1 MKKSKK
7 KKKSNTWKIKQ
18 HRDPYFKKS
27 KTLGYRSRA
36 SFKLIELNK
45 KYRFLKKNSNLL
57 DLGSCPGGWS
67 QVASKIITNGK
78 ILSIDIQD
86 MEPINNVKFVKAD
99 ILQNIQANNYQED
112 IYIRLQGYIDEW
124 GEMAVRSPVSTSIV
138 SYPRPRAIAFTEGKN
153 FTISSWQRLD
163 DNASP
168 PRIKASA
175 NYLNSRLASI
185 QAKESGYDGGIM
197 LGPNGKVSEGP
208 GGCIFLIRNGNLIT
222 PTITSGI
229 LESITRDSILEIAD
243 ILKINVQTRDVDRT
257 ELYIAD
263 EIFYCGTGQEIMP
276 ILSVD
281 KMLAGDGT
289 PGKITKILQNE
300 FTEIVRGNNQIFK
313 SWISPTY
320 KK

>member
-1 MKKSKK
+1 MKSLSSTAKE
-7 KKKSNTWKIKQ
+7 KIKLVTIN
-18 HRDPYFKKS
+18 RNLMPLKEAKVSITAPGLSYAALVFE
-27 KTLGYRSRA
+27 GIRA
-36 SFKLIELNK
+36 YWNQEHKQLYIFRLEEHLN
-45 KYRFLKKNSNLL
+45 RFLNSMKLL
-57 DLGSCPGGWS
+57 KFIDYPNIQSIKS
-67 QVASKIITNGK
+67 DII
-78 ILSIDIQD
+78 S
-86 MEPINNVKFVKAD
+86 
-99 ILQNIQANNYQED
+99 NIQANKYQED
-112 IYIRLQGYIDEW
+112 IYIRLQGYIDDW
-124 GEMAVRSPVSTSIV
+124 GEMAVRTPVSTSIV
-138 SYPRPRAIAFTEGKN
+138 SYPRPRTIAFTEGKN

-208 GGCIFLIRNGNLIT
+208 GGCIFLLRNGNLIT
-222 PTITSGI
+222 PNITSGI
-229 LESITRDSILEIAD
+229 LESITRDSILEISKK
-243 ILKINVQTRDVDRT
+243 IKLKTETRDVDRT

-289 PGKITKILQNE
+289 PGKITKLLQHE
-300 FTEIVRGNNQIFK
+300 FTEIVRGKNSNFEN
-313 SWISPTY
+313 WITSTY
-320 KK
+320 KN

>member
-1 MKKSKK
+1 MKSMS
-7 KKKSNTWKIKQ
+7 SNPKDKIKLVTINGNLMPLK
-18 HRDPYFKKS
+18 DAKVSITAPGLSYAALVFE
-27 KTLGYRSRA
+27 GIRA
-36 SFKLIELNK
+36 YWNEEHQQLYIFRLEEHL
-45 KYRFLKKNSNLL
+45 YRFINSMKLLKFIDYPNIS
-57 DLGSCPGGWS
+57 
-67 QVASKIITNGK
+67 
-78 ILSIDIQD
+78 SI
-86 MEPINNVKFVKAD
+86 KAD
-99 ILQNIQANNYQED
+99 ILKNIQANNYKED

-229 LESITRDSILEIAD
+229 LESITRDSIIEIAD
-243 ILKINVQTRDVDRT
+243 TLKIKVQTRDVDRT

-289 PGKITKILQNE
+289 AGKTTKTLQSE

>member
-1 MKKSKK
+1 MKSIS
-7 KKKSNTWKIKQ
+7 SNPKDKIKLVTINGNLMPLK
-18 HRDPYFKKS
+18 DAKVSITAPGLSYAALVFE
-27 KTLGYRSRA
+27 GIRA
-36 SFKLIELNK
+36 YWNKEHKQLYIFRLDEHLKRFINSMKL
-45 KYRFLKKNSNLL
+45 LKFIDYPNL
-57 DLGSCPGGWS
+57 S
-67 QVASKIITNGK
+67 
-78 ILSIDIQD
+78 SI
-86 MEPINNVKFVKAD
+86 KAD

-229 LESITRDSILEIAD
+229 LESITRDSIIEIAD
-243 ILKINVQTRDVDRT
+243 TLKIKVQTRDVDRT

-281 KMLAGDGT
+281 KMLAGEGI
-289 PGKITKILQNE
+289 PGKITQTLQSE
-300 FTEIVRGNNQIFK
+300 FTEIVRGNNPIFK

>member
-1 MKKSKK
+1 MKSVS
-7 KKKSNTWKIKQ
+7 SNVKEKIKLVTINGNLMPLKEAKVSITAPGLSYAALVFEGIRAYWNQ
-18 HRDPYFKKS
+18 EHKQLYIFRLEEHLNRFVNSMKLLKFIDYPNIE
-27 KTLGYRSRA
+27 TIRS
-36 SFKLIELNK
+36 
-45 KYRFLKKNSNLL
+45 
-57 DLGSCPGGWS
+57 D
-67 QVASKIITNGK
+67 
-78 ILSIDIQD
+78 ILS
-86 MEPINNVKFVKAD
+86 
-99 ILQNIQANNYQED
+99 NIEANDYKED
-112 IYIRLQGYIDEW
+112 IYIRLQGYIDDW
-124 GEMAVRSPVSTSIV
+124 GEMAVRTPVSTSIV
-138 SYPRPRAIAFTEGKN
+138 SYPRPRAIAFTEGKK

-208 GGCIFLIRNGNLIT
+208 GGCIFLVRNGNLIT
-222 PTITSGI
+222 PSITSGI
-229 LESITRDSILEIAD
+229 LESITRDSILKITKQ
-243 ILKINVQTRDVDRT
+243 IKLKAETRDVDRT

-289 PGKITKILQNE
+289 PGKITKLLQNE
-300 FTEIVRGNNQIFK
+300 FTEIVRGNNSNFDNWVT
-313 SWISPTY
+313 STY

>member
-1 MKKSKK
+1 MK
-7 KKKSNTWKIKQ
+7 
-18 HRDPYFKKS
+18 
-27 KTLGYRSRA
+27 L
-36 SFKLIELNK
+36 
-45 KYRFLKKNSNLL
+45 LKFIDYPNL
-57 DLGSCPGGWS
+57 S
-67 QVASKIITNGK
+67 
-78 ILSIDIQD
+78 SI
-86 MEPINNVKFVKAD
+86 KAD

-222 PTITSGI
+222 PSITSGI
-229 LESITRDSILEIAD
+229 LESITRDSIIEIAD
-243 ILKINVQTRDVDRT
+243 TLKIKVQTRDVDRT
-257 ELYIAD
+257 ELYIAE

-281 KMLAGDGT
+281 KMLAGEGT
-289 PGKITKILQNE
+289 PGKITKTLQSE
-300 FTEIVRGNNQIFK
+300 FTEIVRGNNPIFK

>member
-1 MKKSKK
+1 MKSLS
-7 KKKSNTWKIKQ
+7 SNAKEKIKLVTINRNLMPLKEAKVSITAPGLSYAALVFEGIRAYWNQ
-18 HRDPYFKKS
+18 EHKQLYIFRLEEHLNRFINSMKLLKFIDYPNIQSIKS
-27 KTLGYRSRA
+27 
-36 SFKLIELNK
+36 
-45 KYRFLKKNSNLL
+45 
-57 DLGSCPGGWS
+57 D
-67 QVASKIITNGK
+67 II
-78 ILSIDIQD
+78 S
-86 MEPINNVKFVKAD
+86 
-99 ILQNIQANNYQED
+99 NIQANKYQED
-112 IYIRLQGYIDEW
+112 IYIRLQGYIDDW
-124 GEMAVRSPVSTSIV
+124 GEMAVRTPVSTSIV

-208 GGCIFLIRNGNLIT
+208 GGCIFLLRNGILIT
-222 PTITSGI
+222 PNITSGI
-229 LESITRDSILEIAD
+229 LESITRDSILEISKK
-243 ILKINVQTRDVDRT
+243 IKLKTETRDVDRT

-289 PGKITKILQNE
+289 PGKITKLLQHE
-300 FTEIVRGNNQIFK
+300 FTEIVRGNNSNFEK
-313 SWISPTY
+313 WITSTY
-320 KK
+320 KN

>member
-1 MKKSKK
+1 MKSIS
-7 KKKSNTWKIKQ
+7 SNEKEKIKLVTINGNLMPLKEAKVSITAPGLSYAALVFEGIRAYWNQ
-18 HRDPYFKKS
+18 EHKQLYIFRLEKHLNIFLNSMKLLKFIDYPNIQSIKS
-27 KTLGYRSRA
+27 
-36 SFKLIELNK
+36 
-45 KYRFLKKNSNLL
+45 
-57 DLGSCPGGWS
+57 D
-67 QVASKIITNGK
+67 II
-78 ILSIDIQD
+78 S
-86 MEPINNVKFVKAD
+86 
-99 ILQNIQANNYQED
+99 NIQANKYQED
-112 IYIRLQGYIDEW
+112 IYIRLQGYIDDW
-124 GEMAVRSPVSTSIV
+124 GEMAVRTPVSTSIV

-208 GGCIFLIRNGNLIT
+208 GGCIFLLRNGNLIT
-222 PTITSGI
+222 PNITSGI
-229 LESITRDSILEIAD
+229 LESITRDSILEISKK
-243 ILKINVQTRDVDRT
+243 IKLKTETRDVDRT

-263 EIFYCGTGQEIMP
+263 EIFYCWTGQEIMP

-289 PGKITKILQNE
+289 PGKITKLLQHE
-300 FTEIVRGNNQIFK
+300 FTEIVRGNNSNFEK
-313 SWISPTY
+313 WITSTY
-320 KK
+320 KN

>member
-1 MKKSKK
+1 MKSIS
-7 KKKSNTWKIKQ
+7 SNPKDKIKLVTINGNLMPLK
-18 HRDPYFKKS
+18 DAKVSITAPGLSYAALVFE
-27 KTLGYRSRA
+27 GIRA
-36 SFKLIELNK
+36 YWNKEHKQLYIFRLDEHLKRFINSMKL
-45 KYRFLKKNSNLL
+45 LKFIDYPNL
-57 DLGSCPGGWS
+57 S
-67 QVASKIITNGK
+67 
-78 ILSIDIQD
+78 SI
-86 MEPINNVKFVKAD
+86 KAD

-222 PTITSGI
+222 PSITSGI
-229 LESITRDSILEIAD
+229 LESITRDSIIEIAD
-243 ILKINVQTRDVDRT
+243 TLKIKVQTRDVDRT

-281 KMLAGDGT
+281 KMLAGEGI
-289 PGKITKILQNE
+289 PGKITQTLQSE

>member
-1 MKKSKK
+1 M
-7 KKKSNTWKIKQ
+7 KSNSSNPKDKIKVVTINGNLMPLKDAKVSITAPGLSYAALVFEGIRAYWNKERNQ
-18 HRDPYFKKS
+18 LYIFRLDEHLKRFINSMKLLKFMDYPNLS
-27 KTLGYRSRA
+27 SIKT
-36 SFKLIELNK
+36 N
-45 KYRFLKKNSNLL
+45 
-57 DLGSCPGGWS
+57 
-67 QVASKIITNGK
+67 
-78 ILSIDIQD
+78 
-86 MEPINNVKFVKAD
+86 

-197 LGPNGKVSEGP
+197 LGANGKVSEGP

-229 LESITRDSILEIAD
+229 LESITRDSILEIAET
-243 ILKINVQTRDVDRT
+243 LKINVQTRDVDRT

-281 KMLAGDGT
+281 KMLAGDGK
-289 PGKITKILQNE
+289 PGKITKTLQNE

>member
-1 MKKSKK
+1 M
-7 KKKSNTWKIKQ
+7 KSNSSNPKDKIKVVTINGNLMPLK
-18 HRDPYFKKS
+18 DAKVSITAPGLSYAALVFE
-27 KTLGYRSRA
+27 GIRA
-36 SFKLIELNK
+36 YWNKEHKQLYIFRLDEHLKRFINSMKL
-45 KYRFLKKNSNLL
+45 LKFIDYPNL
-57 DLGSCPGGWS
+57 S
-67 QVASKIITNGK
+67 
-78 ILSIDIQD
+78 SI
-86 MEPINNVKFVKAD
+86 KAD

-222 PTITSGI
+222 PSITSGI

-243 ILKINVQTRDVDRT
+243 TLKIKVQTRDVDRT
-257 ELYIAD
+257 ELYIAE

-281 KMLAGDGT
+281 KMLAGEGT
-289 PGKITKILQNE
+289 PGKITKTLQSE
-300 FTEIVRGNNQIFK
+300 FTEIVRGNNPIFK

>member
-1 MKKSKK
+1 MKSLSSTAKE
-7 KKKSNTWKIKQ
+7 KIKLVTINRNLMPLKEAKVSITAPGLSYAALVFEGIRAYWNQ
-18 HRDPYFKKS
+18 EHKQLYIFRLEEHLNRFINSMKLLKFIDYPNIQSIKS
-27 KTLGYRSRA
+27 
-36 SFKLIELNK
+36 
-45 KYRFLKKNSNLL
+45 
-57 DLGSCPGGWS
+57 D
-67 QVASKIITNGK
+67 II
-78 ILSIDIQD
+78 S
-86 MEPINNVKFVKAD
+86 
-99 ILQNIQANNYQED
+99 NIQANKYQED
-112 IYIRLQGYIDEW
+112 IYIRLQGYIDDW
-124 GEMAVRSPVSTSIV
+124 GEMAVRTPVSTSIV
-138 SYPRPRAIAFTEGKN
+138 SYPRPRTITFTEGKN

-208 GGCIFLIRNGNLIT
+208 GGCIFLLRNGNLIT
-222 PTITSGI
+222 PNITSGI
-229 LESITRDSILEIAD
+229 LESITRDSILEISKK
-243 ILKINVQTRDVDRT
+243 IKLKTETRDVDRT

-289 PGKITKILQNE
+289 PGKITKLLQHE
-300 FTEIVRGNNQIFK
+300 FTEIVRGNNSNFEK
-313 SWISPTY
+313 WITSTY
-320 KK
+320 KN

>member
-1 MKKSKK
+1 M
-7 KKKSNTWKIKQ
+7 KSNSSNPKDKIKVVTINGNLMPLK
-18 HRDPYFKKS
+18 DAKVSITAPGLSYAALVFE
-27 KTLGYRSRA
+27 GIRA
-36 SFKLIELNK
+36 YWNKEHKQLYIFRLDEHLKRFINSMKL
-45 KYRFLKKNSNLL
+45 LKFIDYPNL
-57 DLGSCPGGWS
+57 S
-67 QVASKIITNGK
+67 
-78 ILSIDIQD
+78 SI
-86 MEPINNVKFVKAD
+86 KAD

-197 LGPNGKVSEGP
+197 LGANGKVSEGP

-229 LESITRDSILEIAD
+229 LESITRDSIIEIAD
-243 ILKINVQTRDVDRT
+243 TLKIKVQTRDVDRT

-281 KMLAGDGT
+281 KMLAGEGT
-289 PGKITKILQNE
+289 PGKITKTLQSE
-300 FTEIVRGNNQIFK
+300 FTEIVRGNNPIFK

>member
-1 MKKSKK
+1 M
-7 KKKSNTWKIKQ
+7 KSNSSNPKDKIKVVTINGNLMQ
-18 HRDPYFKKS
+18 LKDAKVSITAPGLSYAALVFE
-27 KTLGYRSRA
+27 GIRA
-36 SFKLIELNK
+36 YWNKEHKQLYIFRLDEHLKRFINSMKL
-45 KYRFLKKNSNLL
+45 LKFIDYPNL
-57 DLGSCPGGWS
+57 S
-67 QVASKIITNGK
+67 
-78 ILSIDIQD
+78 SI
-86 MEPINNVKFVKAD
+86 KAD

-222 PTITSGI
+222 PSITSGI
-229 LESITRDSILEIAD
+229 LESITRDSIIEIANT
-243 ILKINVQTRDVDRT
+243 LKIKVQTRDVDRT
-257 ELYIAD
+257 ELYIAE

-289 PGKITKILQNE
+289 PGKTTKVLQSE

>member
-1 MKKSKK
+1 MKSIS
-7 KKKSNTWKIKQ
+7 SNPKDKIKLVTVNGNLMPLK
-18 HRDPYFKKS
+18 DAKVSITAPGLSYAALVFE
-27 KTLGYRSRA
+27 GIRA
-36 SFKLIELNK
+36 YWNKEHKQLYIFRLDEHLKRFINSMKL
-45 KYRFLKKNSNLL
+45 LKFIDYPNL
-57 DLGSCPGGWS
+57 S
-67 QVASKIITNGK
+67 
-78 ILSIDIQD
+78 SI
-86 MEPINNVKFVKAD
+86 KAD

-197 LGPNGKVSEGP
+197 LGANGKVSEGP

-229 LESITRDSILEIAD
+229 LESITRDSIIEIANT
-243 ILKINVQTRDVDRT
+243 LTINVQTRDVDRT

-281 KMLAGDGT
+281 KMLAGEGI
-289 PGKITKILQNE
+289 PGKITKTLQSE

>member
-1 MKKSKK
+1 M
-7 KKKSNTWKIKQ
+7 KSNSSNPKDKIKLVTVNGNLMPLK
-18 HRDPYFKKS
+18 DAKVSITAPGLSYAALVFE
-27 KTLGYRSRA
+27 GIRA
-36 SFKLIELNK
+36 YWNKEHKQLYIFRLDEHLKRFINSMKL
-45 KYRFLKKNSNLL
+45 LKFIDYPNL
-57 DLGSCPGGWS
+57 S
-67 QVASKIITNGK
+67 
-78 ILSIDIQD
+78 SI
-86 MEPINNVKFVKAD
+86 KAD

-197 LGPNGKVSEGP
+197 LGANGKVSEGP

-229 LESITRDSILEIAD
+229 LESITRDSIIEIANT
-243 ILKINVQTRDVDRT
+243 LTINVQTRDVDRT

-281 KMLAGDGT
+281 KMLAGEGT
-289 PGKITKILQNE
+289 PGKITKTLQSE
-300 FTEIVRGNNQIFK
+300 FTEIVRGNNPIFK

>member
-1 MKKSKK
+1 MKSVS
-7 KKKSNTWKIKQ
+7 SNVKEKIKLVTINGNLM
-18 HRDPYFKKS
+18 PLKEAKVSITAPGLSYAALVFE
-27 KTLGYRSRA
+27 GIRA
-36 SFKLIELNK
+36 YWNQEHKQLYIFRLEEHLN
-45 KYRFLKKNSNLL
+45 RFLNSMKLL
-57 DLGSCPGGWS
+57 KFIDYPNIQSIKS
-67 QVASKIITNGK
+67 DII
-78 ILSIDIQD
+78 S
-86 MEPINNVKFVKAD
+86 
-99 ILQNIQANNYQED
+99 NIQANKYQED
-112 IYIRLQGYIDEW
+112 IYIRLQGYIDDW
-124 GEMAVRSPVSTSIV
+124 GEMAVRTPVSTSIV

-153 FTISSWQRLD
+153 FTVSSWQRLD

-208 GGCIFLIRNGNLIT
+208 GGCIFLLRNGILIT
-222 PTITSGI
+222 PNITSGI
-229 LESITRDSILEIAD
+229 LESITRDSILEISKK
-243 ILKINVQTRDVDRT
+243 IKLKTETRDVDRT

-289 PGKITKILQNE
+289 PGKITKLLQHE
-300 FTEIVRGNNQIFK
+300 FTEIVRGNNSNFEK
-313 SWISPTY
+313 WITSTY
-320 KK
+320 KN

>member
-1 MKKSKK
+1 M
-7 KKKSNTWKIKQ
+7 KSNSSNPKDKIKVVTVNGNLMPLK
-18 HRDPYFKKS
+18 DAKVSITAPGLSYAALVFE
-27 KTLGYRSRA
+27 GIRA
-36 SFKLIELNK
+36 YWNKEHKQLYIFRLDEHLKRFINSMKL
-45 KYRFLKKNSNLL
+45 LKFIDYPNL
-57 DLGSCPGGWS
+57 S
-67 QVASKIITNGK
+67 
-78 ILSIDIQD
+78 SI
-86 MEPINNVKFVKAD
+86 KAD

-197 LGPNGKVSEGP
+197 LGANGKVSEGP

-229 LESITRDSILEIAD
+229 LESITRDSIIEIANT
-243 ILKINVQTRDVDRT
+243 LTINVQTRDVDRT

-281 KMLAGDGT
+281 KMLAGEGI
-289 PGKITKILQNE
+289 PGKITKTLQSE
-300 FTEIVRGNNQIFK
+300 FTEIVRGNNPIFK